1 MLNHLIRRLL
11 RVSVATAAVFAALAP
26 PRSQRTRRRRRRSRR
41 PADPD
46 DQPRRVGGQRRGHT
60 ITGIVHGAPPSWGPG
75 TRKQLRVDASV
86 DLSAVALHTIVGL
99 QLKRDDS
106 GVEVIK
112 VVAPNCNVQ
121 PAPQQNGEGAPPP
134 GFGPDQQGGQ
144 PQGADG
150 QPGQQGGPMDL
161 PVLSRSFLNR
171 VWKLEGSADG
181 YEDGVLNI
189 TLERVLNLP
198 RAMRAQ
204 DDELVDQDA
213 MVLIGRATRV
223 YDSQGARSASAAR
236 PPSSPPPSR
245 SASRAS
251 AQAQPVAQGRGR
263 QRGHDDPGQEGLHP
277 RLTPQHICR
286 PREGPGDRPLSRSRG
301 TRDGT

>member
-26 PRSQRTRRRRRRSRR
+26 SRARRGRAVAA
-41 PADPD
+41 ADPD
-46 DQPRRVGGQRRGHT
+46 GQQTLT
-60 ITGIVHGAPPSWGPG
+60 ISLDVWEVNAAATRSRASSIACTSWGPG

-150 QPGQQGGPMDL
+150 QPGQQGGPMDR
-161 PVLSRSFLNR
+161 PSSRAASSTASGSSRARPTATRTACSTSRSSACSTCR
-171 VWKLEGSADG
+171 ARCARRTGSS
-181 YEDGVLNI
+181 
-189 TLERVLNLP
+189 
-198 RAMRAQ
+198 
-204 DDELVDQDA
+204 
-213 MVLIGRATRV
+213 TR
-223 YDSQGARSASAAR
+223 
-236 PPSSPPPSR
+236 
-245 SASRAS
+245 
-251 AQAQPVAQGRGR
+251 
-263 QRGHDDPGQEGLHP
+263 
-277 RLTPQHICR
+277 
-286 PREGPGDRPLSRSRG
+286 
-301 TRDGT
+301 TRWS